1 MPIQSMLE
9 IGGQSIAPGSRV
21 KLELPVAQLATG
33 TPVAMPIQVIR
44 SRKPGPVVF
53 VSAAIHGDELN
64 GVEIIRRLIAKA
76 PKITAGSLIMVPMVN
91 VFGVHSQSRYTPD
104 RRDLNRTFPGSEK
117 GSLAGRL
124 AHIFM
129 TEIVDQ
135 CDYGIDLHTGAI
147 HRSNLPQ
154 IRANLKDPETR
165 QLAEAFG
172 VPVIL
177 NSELRDGSLRQIAA
191 DQGTRI
197 LLYEA
202 GEALRFDELSI
213 RAGVKGVQNV
223 LAALGM
229 MRKRSRKATPE
240 PFAANKSHW
249 LRAPVSGIVRD
260 LKRLG
265 DWVEAG
271 EALAEIGD
279 PYGEVT
285 ATLYAT
291 RSGVIIGQQ
300 NIPLVQ
306 EGDAMVHVAMFDEED
321 MGVADSIELM
331 QDTLLDSPVS

>member
-1 MPIQSMLE
+1 MPDILE
-9 IGGQSIAPGSRV
+9 IGEHRIPRGSRV
-21 KLELPVAQLATG
+21 RLEIPVAQLSTG
-33 TPVAMPIQVIR
+33 TQVAMPVQVIR
-44 SRKPGPVVF
+44 SRKAGPVVF
-53 VSAAIHGDELN
+53 ISAAIHGDELN

-76 PKITAGSLIMVPMVN
+76 PTITSGSVILVPMVN
-91 VFGVHSQSRYTPD
+91 VFGVHSLSRYTPD

-129 TEIVDQ
+129 NEIVNQ

-154 IRANLKDPETR
+154 IRANLKDEETR
-165 QLAEAFG
+165 RLAEAFG

-191 DQGTRI
+191 EQGTRI

-229 MRKRSRKATPE
+229 MRKRSRRNLPE
-240 PFAANKSHW
+240 PFAANKSNW
-249 LRAPVSGIVRD
+249 VRAPVSGIVRD

-265 DWVEAG
+265 DWVDKG

-279 PYGEVT
+279 PYGDVT
-285 ATLYAT
+285 ATLCAN

-306 EGDAMVHVAMFDEED
+306 EGDAMYHIAAFDEED
-321 MGVADSIELM
+321 TEALTDSIELM
-331 QDTLLDSPVS
+331 QDTLLPDV